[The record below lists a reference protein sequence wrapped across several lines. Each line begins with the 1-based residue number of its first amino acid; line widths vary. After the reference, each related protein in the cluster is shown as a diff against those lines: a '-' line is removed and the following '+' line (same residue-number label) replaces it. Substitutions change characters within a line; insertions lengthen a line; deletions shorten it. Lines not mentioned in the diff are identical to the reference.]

1 MEKNS
6 KIFIAG
12 HKGLIGSAI
21 IRRLQQADCIGLN
34 WVDRNV
40 DLTFKDQVDKYFDE
54 CRPEYVF
61 LAAAKSGTTKLYNT
75 CPAEIIYNNL
85 AIQTNVIDAAY
96 KYGVKKLMFF
106 GSSCIYPLTSISVP
120 ISEDLFLSGNIDPV
134 ANSYA
139 VAKIAGI
146 QMCNAYRKQ
155 YGCDF
160 ISVILPNIYG
170 KCDKFYSPNVSVIP
184 SFLYKFATA
193 VRYKSDSVTCIG
205 NPDVKREMV
214 YVDDV
219 ADACVFL
226 MNSYSDSGI
235 INVGTNKYCS
245 PKEIVDLL
253 AMFFNYTGTIEWDI
267 TKSDEIPDKILDST
281 KLFNLGW
288 KPTWDLYRGLCE
300 TMKTYVLN
308 SI

>member
-1 MEKNS
+1 MDKNS

-12 HKGLIGSAI
+12 HNGLIGSAI
-21 IRRLQQADCIGLN
+21 VRRLQRADCVGLN
-34 WVDRNV
+34 WVERNV
-40 DLTFKDQVDKYFDE
+40 DLTLTDQVNKYFDE

-61 LAAAKSGTTKLYNT
+61 LAAAKSGTTKLYET
-75 CPAEIIYNNL
+75 CPADILYNNL
-85 AIQTNVIDAAY
+85 AIQTNVIHAAY

-106 GSSCIYPLTSISVP
+106 GASSIYPSSSLP
-120 ISEDLFLSGNIDPV
+120 ITEELLSSGNLDSV
-134 ANSYA
+134 SHSYA
-139 VAKIAGI
+139 FAKINGI
-146 QMCNAYRKQ
+146 QMCKAYRKQ

-170 KCDKFYSPNVSVIP
+170 KADKFYSPIANIIP
-184 SFLYKFATA
+184 SLLYKFATA
-193 VRYKSDSVTCIG
+193 VRYKATSITCMG
-205 NPDVKREMV
+205 NPDVRREMV

-226 MNSYSDSGI
+226 MNSYSDSEI
-235 INVGTNKYCS
+235 INVGANKDCS
-245 PKEIVDLL
+245 PKEIMDLL
-253 AMFFNYTGTIEWDI
+253 ALFSNYTGTIEWDT

-300 TMKTYVLN
+300 TMKTYTLN